1 MEKLLT
7 TDFRLQGDRNRLIP
21 EGMRD
26 AQAQVLNVYG
36 FKLRIYLGLKLFVL
50 LTI

>member
-1 MEKLLT
+1 MTMEKLLT

-26 AQAQVLNVYG
+26 AVLDN
-36 FKLRIYLGLKLFVL
+36 IQ
-50 LTI
+50 I

>member
-26 AQAQVLNVYG
+26 ATFAYSGVYARLYTHRTPG
-36 FKLRIYLGLKLFVL
+36 NDVV
-50 LTI
+50 TVA